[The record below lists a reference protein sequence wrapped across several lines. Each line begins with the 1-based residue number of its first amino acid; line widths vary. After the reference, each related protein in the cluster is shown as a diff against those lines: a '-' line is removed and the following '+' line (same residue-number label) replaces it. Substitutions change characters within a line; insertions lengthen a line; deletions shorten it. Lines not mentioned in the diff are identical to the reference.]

1 MINSFTSLS
10 SCDPFDKERYFY
22 SFRNIC
28 VEDRETELND
38 GSISIFLST
47 KGKNVDEV
55 SDAMV
60 NFLTYVGSY
69 LPDSEKDFG
78 DDFVRRLQETV
89 ANIKAS
95 REMESKYMTLQ
106 EMLRDERREGRE
118 EVLAQTK
125 AKLISIIEGIG
136 EVPPKLKQRVESVN
150 ETDVLIDWCIVA
162 SGSETVKEFEEKI
175 K

>member
-1 MINSFTSLS
+1 M
-10 SCDPFDKERYFY
+10 
-22 SFRNIC
+22 
-28 VEDRETELND
+28 EDRETELND

-60 NFLTYVGSY
+60 NFLTYVGSD
-69 LPDSEKDFG
+69 LSDSEKDFG

-118 EVLAQTK
+118 EGRAEGRAAVLEITK
-125 AKLISIIEGIG
+125 GKLIDSLSAIG
-136 EVPPKLKQRVESVN
+136 EISPAVNERVEQITEV
-150 ETDVLIDWCIVA
+150 DVLMDWYVA
-162 SGSETVKEFEEKI
+162 ASTSETMKEFEEKI